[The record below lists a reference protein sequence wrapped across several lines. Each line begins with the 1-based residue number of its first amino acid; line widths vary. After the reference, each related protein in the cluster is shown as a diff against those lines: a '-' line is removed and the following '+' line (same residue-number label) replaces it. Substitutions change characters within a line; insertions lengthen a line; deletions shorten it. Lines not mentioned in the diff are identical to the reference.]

1 MRHDGVNSTGMRTV
15 DDRGL
20 LELIYRSRPR
30 TVAELASIAHLDES
44 EVLVRVARL
53 EEQGAI
59 SVRDGDVTYPHP
71 ASWTATL
78 VEERA
83 RALRESSA
91 TTTTQIEA
99 LVGDLPS
106 LLRHWSVG
114 EVSDDLAPV
123 FARHGPRAAEDLWYD
138 TSRAAT
144 GSAWAV
150 LPNVERFL
158 TSDPGRAARFSEA
171 FAGKESVRALL
182 PRTVMGDPRLVAL
195 SERYAASGVEF
206 RVLDELPSWFWIDGD
221 TIALP
226 FEWGEDWPT
235 SVLGVRN
242 AALAALARSLFDQL
256 WRQSEPIGPV
266 VRPWTPLLQLMRQGI
281 TLDSASRTLG
291 INPRTGRR
299 RVAAAMEHYGVST
312 LFALGVAWA
321 SDADRVS

>member
-1 MRHDGVNSTGMRTV
+1 M

-30 TVAELASIAHLDES
+30 TVAELASVAHLDES
-44 EVLVRVARL
+44 EVLAHVSRL
-53 EEQGAI
+53 EAQGAL
-59 SVRDGDVTYPHP
+59 SVRDGAVTYPHP
-71 ASWTATL
+71 ASWTANIVATRTR
-78 VEERA
+78 E
-83 RALRESSA
+83 LRESSA

-99 LVGDLPS
+99 LVADLPS

-114 EVSDDLAPV
+114 EAPDDLAPV

-138 TSRAAT
+138 TAQDAT
-144 GSAWAV
+144 ASAWAV
-150 LPNVERFL
+150 LPTVERFL
-158 TSDPGRAARFSEA
+158 TSDPDRAARFSEA
-171 FAGKESVRALL
+171 FAGKQSVRALL
-182 PRTVMGDPRLVAL
+182 PASVLSDERLVAL

-221 TIALP
+221 LLALP

-242 AALAALARSLFDQL
+242 ASLAALGRTLFEQL
-256 WRQSEPIGPV
+256 WSRSRSIGFAG
-266 VRPWTPLLQLMRQGI
+266 RAWTPLMQLMRKGI

-321 SDADRVS
+321 ADADQAD